1 MFTIIKHVKKYF
13 LCVNCNQIFGK
24 VTSISRQMALPSVV
38 ISYNPNSDIEQT
50 LAVRLH
56 TIGAVHGFNMLLPDR
71 VGFSN
76 AVSTE
81 TKSRI
86 LSANYFILFST
97 TSLSTTVLEEI
108 KIASTKLHDQSK
120 ILVIYD
126 IGVGKNLRGVD
137 NYTEVYIDRTSSMET
152 ILNTIIAKVKSIQTK
167 GNNSNGFLD
176 ALGPIL
182 LTGVALFALS
192 SIFDEPT
199 KPKRPAKRP
208 VAKTA
213 KKVAKKVRS

>member
-1 MFTIIKHVKKYF
+1 
-13 LCVNCNQIFGK
+13 
-24 VTSISRQMALPSVV
+24 MALPTVF

-71 VGFSN
+71 VGFTKSVSN
-76 AVSTE
+76 E

-86 LSANYFILFST
+86 LSADYFILFST

-108 KIASTKLHDQSK
+108 RIAASKLHDKSK

-126 IGVGKNLRGVD
+126 ISVGKNLKGAD
-137 NYTEVYIDRTSSMET
+137 KFTEVYINRSSPVET
-152 ILNTIIAKVKSIQTK
+152 ILEKIISKVKAIQSR
-167 GNNSNGFLD
+167 GNNQGGFLSV
-176 ALGPIL
+176 LGPIL

-192 SIFDEPT
+192 SIFDQPA
-199 KPKRPAKRP
+199 KPKRPVKRKTP
-208 VAKTA
+208 VARKT
-213 KKVAKKVRS
+213 KKVAKKVRG

>member
-1 MFTIIKHVKKYF
+1 
-13 LCVNCNQIFGK
+13 
-24 VTSISRQMALPSVV
+24 MALPTVF

-71 VGFSN
+71 VGFTRSVTN
-76 AVSTE
+76 E

-86 LSANYFILFST
+86 QSADYFILFST

-108 KIASTKLHDQSK
+108 KIAASKLHDKSK

-126 IGVGKNLRGVD
+126 VSVGKNLKGAD
-137 NYTEVYIDRTSSMET
+137 NFTEVYINRSSPVET
-152 ILNTIIAKVKSIQTK
+152 ILEKIISKVKTIQSM
-167 GNNSNGFLD
+167 GNNQGGFLSV
-176 ALGPIL
+176 LGPIL

-192 SIFDEPT
+192 SIIDESA
-199 KPKRPAKRP
+199 KPKRSVKR
-208 VAKTA
+208 KTPIARKA
-213 KKVAKKVRS
+213 KKVAKKVRG

>member
-1 MFTIIKHVKKYF
+1 MP
-13 LCVNCNQIFGK
+13 
-24 VTSISRQMALPSVV
+24 LPTVF

-71 VGFSN
+71 VGFTRSVTN
-76 AVSTE
+76 E

-86 LSANYFILFST
+86 LSADYFILFST

-108 KIASTKLHDQSK
+108 KIAASKLHDKSK

-126 IGVGKNLRGVD
+126 ISVGKNLKGAD
-137 NYTEVYIDRTSSMET
+137 NFTEVYINRSSSVEI
-152 ILNTIIAKVKSIQTK
+152 ILEKIISKVKIIQSM
-167 GNNSNGFLD
+167 GNNQGGFLSV
-176 ALGPIL
+176 LGPIL

-192 SIFDEPT
+192 SVFDEPAE
-199 KPKRPAKRP
+199 PQRQVKRK
-208 VAKTA
+208 KTGVKKI
-213 KKVAKKVRS
+213 KKVAKKVRG

>member
-1 MFTIIKHVKKYF
+1 M
-13 LCVNCNQIFGK
+13 
-24 VTSISRQMALPSVV
+24 SLPSVF

-56 TIGAVHGFNMLLPDR
+56 TIGAVHGFSMLLPDR

-76 AVSTE
+76 AVSAE

-86 LSANYFILFST
+86 LSADYFILFST

-108 KIASTKLHDQSK
+108 KIASAKLHDKSK

-126 IGVGKNLRGVD
+126 ISVGKNLSGLN
-137 NYTEVYIDRTSSMET
+137 NYTEVYINRTSSVET
-152 ILNTIIAKVKSIQTK
+152 ILDTIISKVKSIQTK
-167 GNNSNGFLD
+167 GNDQNGFLD

-182 LTGVALFALS
+182 LTGIALFALS
-192 SIFDEPT
+192 SIFDEPN
-199 KPKRPAKRP
+199 KPRRPAKKP
-208 VAKTA
+208 IAKTA
-213 KKVAKKVRS
+213 KKVFKK

>member
-1 MFTIIKHVKKYF
+1 
-13 LCVNCNQIFGK
+13 
-24 VTSISRQMALPSVV
+24 MALPTVF

-71 VGFSN
+71 IGFTKSVSN
-76 AVSTE
+76 E

-97 TSLSTTVLEEI
+97 SALSTTVLEEI
-108 KIASTKLHDQSK
+108 RIAASKLHDKSK

-126 IGVGKNLRGVD
+126 ISVGKNLKGTD
-137 NYTEVYIDRTSSMET
+137 NFTEVYINRSSPVET
-152 ILNTIIAKVKSIQTK
+152 ILEKIISKVKAIQSS
-167 GNNSNGFLD
+167 GNNQGGFLSV
-176 ALGPIL
+176 LGPIL

-192 SIFDEPT
+192 SIFDEPA
-199 KPKRPAKRP
+199 RQQRP
-208 VAKTA
+208 VRRKKAGVKKI
-213 KKVAKKVRS
+213 KKVAKKVRG

>member
-1 MFTIIKHVKKYF
+1 
-13 LCVNCNQIFGK
+13 
-24 VTSISRQMALPSVV
+24 MALPSVF

-76 AVSTE
+76 TVSAE

-108 KIASTKLHDQSK
+108 KIASAKLHDKSK

-126 IGVGKNLRGVD
+126 ISVGKNLTGLD
-137 NYTEVYIDRTSSMET
+137 NYTEVYIDRTSSVET
-152 ILNTIIAKVKSIQTK
+152 ILDTIISKVKSIQTK
-167 GNNSNGFLD
+167 GNNQNGFLD

-182 LTGVALFALS
+182 LTGIALFALS
-192 SIFDEPT
+192 SIFDEPN
-199 KPKRPAKRP
+199 KPKKSTKRA
-208 VAKTA
+208 VAKAT
-213 KKVAKKVRS
+213 KKVSKKARN

>member
-1 MFTIIKHVKKYF
+1 MP
-13 LCVNCNQIFGK
+13 
-24 VTSISRQMALPSVV
+24 LPTVF

-71 VGFSN
+71 VGFTRSVTN
-76 AVSTE
+76 E

-86 LSANYFILFST
+86 LSADYFILFST

-108 KIASTKLHDQSK
+108 KIAASKLHDKSK

-126 IGVGKNLRGVD
+126 ISVGKNLKGAD
-137 NYTEVYIDRTSSMET
+137 NFTEVYINRGSPVET
-152 ILNTIIAKVKSIQTK
+152 ILETIISKIKTIQSR
-167 GNNSNGFLD
+167 GNNQGGFLSI
-176 ALGPIL
+176 LGPIL

-192 SIFDEPT
+192 SVFDEPA
-199 KPKRPAKRP
+199 KPKKPVKR
-208 VAKTA
+208 KTPIVRKT
-213 KKVAKKVRS
+213 KKVAKKVRG

>member
-1 MFTIIKHVKKYF
+1 MT
-13 LCVNCNQIFGK
+13 
-24 VTSISRQMALPSVV
+24 LPSIF
-38 ISYNPNSDIEQT
+38 ISYNPNSYIEQT

-71 VGFSN
+71 MSFGN

-86 LSANYFILFST
+86 LSADYFILFST
-97 TSLSTTVLEEI
+97 SALSATVLEEI
-108 KIASTKLHDQSK
+108 KIASAKLHDKSK

-126 IGVGKNLRGVD
+126 IGMGKNLTGVD
-137 NYTEVYIDRTSSMET
+137 NYTEVFIDRSAPVET
-152 ILNTIIAKVKSIQTK
+152 ILNKIISKVKGIQTK
-167 GNNSNGFLD
+167 GNSSNGFLD

-192 SIFDEPT
+192 SIFDQPA
-199 KPKRPAKRP
+199 KPKRPVKKP
-208 VAKTA
+208 VVKTA
-213 KKVAKKVRS
+213 KKVAKKVRR